1 MDAGANLTFQYLRG
15 FYDDFAALPSQIVS
29 KVLSA
34 RDLVRSQG
42 PYYPSLHTRRVER
55 NPDAKFR
62 FMNVDDQY
70 RMVVALEGDVV
81 LFMRVGNHDET

>member
-34 RDLVRSQG
+34 RDLVRSQV
-42 PYYPSLHTRRVER
+42 Y
-55 NPDAKFR
+55 
-62 FMNVDDQY
+62 
-70 RMVVALEGDVV
+70 LEPILAAADVV
-81 LFMRVGNHDET
+81 EA